1 MINTRRCFTAV
12 MVFLFVAFL
21 TLLLFPP
28 ASGLFATQKTLFF
41 LQGGDMFADFFN
53 VMRYLSDDAGF
64 YFSQINELDGHGGFP
79 FGWIFSYPYTLLVDY
94 SNMSL
99 ADCYVSKGAMFSCIM
114 NMVFMIFF
122 FWRSLSLV
130 CRKYNVPDYILIP
143 LLLSS
148 VFLFSVERGNFVFI
162 SATCVNYYLAF
173 YDAKDPFHK
182 YFSLICICVAA
193 TLKGFPVLFGL
204 LLLQDKRYKD
214 IIFCV
219 IFTLIIAFVP
229 FFFLDGGFA
238 NLTKMMENVS
248 LNNEAYLHNFDY
260 MFGLHKL
267 VFLGSIFAHLSESAT
282 DNVVGV
288 TRIVEAVMMLLS
300 IILALLDN
308 RRWRQLILI
317 ACAVL
322 LYPINSGFYCALFLF
337 PVLIL
342 FFQDRETGWLDY
354 IIMLLFC
361 AIMNPLQINY
371 TNASTWVLTP
381 LLSNASVIAL
391 WVVVAVW
398 SVCDFVK
405 RTKKGGLSVVKK

>member
-1 MINTRRCFTAV
+1 
-12 MVFLFVAFL
+12 
-21 TLLLFPP
+21 
-28 ASGLFATQKTLFF
+28 
-41 LQGGDMFADFFN
+41 
-53 VMRYLSDDAGF
+53 
-64 YFSQINELDGHGGFP
+64 
-79 FGWIFSYPYTLLVDY
+79 
-94 SNMSL
+94 MSL
-99 ADCYVSKGAMFSCIM
+99 ADCYLSKGAMFSCIM
-114 NMVFMIFF
+114 NPVFMLFF
-122 FWRSLSLV
+122 FWRSLYLV
-130 CRKYNVPDYILIP
+130 CKKYNVPDYILIP

-148 VFLFSVERGNFVFI
+148 VFLFSIERGNFVFI
-162 SATCVNYYLAF
+162 SAACINYYLAF
-173 YDAKDPFHK
+173 YDAKDLFHK

-229 FFFLDGGFA
+229 FFFLNGGFA
-238 NLTKMMENVS
+238 NFTKMMENVS
-248 LNNEAYLHNFDY
+248 LNNDAYIHNFNY

-267 VFLGSIFAHLSESAT
+267 VFLGGVLTHLPEST
-282 DNVVGV
+282 LDNAVGV

-308 RRWRQLILI
+308 KRWRQLILI
-317 ACAVL
+317 VCAVL

-337 PVLIL
+337 PVLIS

-371 TNASTWVLTP
+371 TSASSWVLTP
-381 LLSNASVIAL
+381 LFSNVSVIVL

-398 SVCDFVK
+398 SVCDFIK
-405 RTKKGGLSVVKK
+405 RTKKSKLSVANK